1 MSSTDDLDKQVAE
14 KLTISNGDAS
24 NDADVDAVVDADT
37 RTGPISTDFN
47 LDNMRQYFVSWWE
60 EKSETFK

>member
-24 NDADVDAVVDADT
+24 NDAVVDADT

-47 LDNMRQYFVSWWE
+47 LDNMRQYFESWWV
-60 EKSETFK
+60 EKSEMFK